1 MIHDRERSQWAVA
14 LERVRAMGVRQAL
27 TGNLGQIRLLKQK
40 GFEVRGDFGLN
51 VFNSR
56 AMHYLKSLGLLSQMV
71 SFELMLPQV
80 RDMSKA
86 VDSELLVYGRLP
98 LMLMENCLL
107 KSRTGTC
114 SCDSPTKLI
123 DRMGEEFPLLK
134 DPGTCRNVMYNGKR
148 LYLLDKRK
156 SLQNLGLWALRM
168 SFTTENPAEVD
179 GALSQYFGAGDFDPG
194 TCTRGLYARG
204 VE

>member
-1 MIHDRERSQWAVA
+1 
-14 LERVRAMGVRQAL
+14 
-27 TGNLGQIRLLKQK
+27 
-40 GFEVRGDFGLN
+40 
-51 VFNSR
+51 
-56 AMHYLKSLGLLSQMV
+56 MV

-168 SFTTENPAEVD
+168 SFTTENPAEVERRPESI
-179 GALSQYFGAGDFDPG
+179 LRR
-194 TCTRGLYARG
+194 RGLRPRHLHPRPLRPGRG
-204 VE
+204 VGAANRSTAPVGAD